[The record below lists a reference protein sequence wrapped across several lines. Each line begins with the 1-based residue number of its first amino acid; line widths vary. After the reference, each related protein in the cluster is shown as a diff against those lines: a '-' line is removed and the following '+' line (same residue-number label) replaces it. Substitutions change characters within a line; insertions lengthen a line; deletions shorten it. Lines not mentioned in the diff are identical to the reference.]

1 MTPTDAVAK
10 VFLVIGLI
18 CSLSYI
24 VYLSPI
30 FSPEKWLRKEDI
42 PGDDRDGQSA
52 KNIDDRGTFVSALSA
67 FLGVIVVYLLSSTA
81 LKGNETVTMNAILL
95 WWGFILGPIIGYL
108 LDIGIGSEAG
118 LKRLGSWKGVKYTF
132 SKLPTYDFWR
142 YGVTVLLDIFIST
155 PIMDGIKVL
164 YNASAF
170 KRALSPLLSSQMPG
184 VLQSVVQFI
193 TFKAYTN
200 QTRFQW
206 AYPDSAG
213 DKDIRW
219 EGKLVALATAVSAA
233 SFVGY
238 SFHNAKG
245 TAIDNAVSAP
255 LGERVAYACAAV
267 LSLTL
272 LDMAGQF
279 NAYHVSDDGD
289 DDELE
294 STLPESTKAAFG
306 FALFAAITG
315 LSAYMILSAA
325 RGKK

>member
-1 MTPTDAVAK
+1 MTPTDAVTK
-10 VFLVIGLI
+10 VFLFIGLI
-18 CSLSYI
+18 CSLGYI

-30 FSPEKWLRKEDI
+30 FSPSKWLRKEDI
-42 PGDDRDGQSA
+42 PEADKEGKSA
-52 KNIDDRGTFVSALSA
+52 ENIDDRGTFVSALSA
-67 FLGVIVVYLLSSTA
+67 FLGVIIVYLLSSTA

-108 LDIGIGSEAG
+108 LDIGIGSEDG
-118 LKRLGSWKGVKYTF
+118 LKRLGTWKGVRYTF

-142 YGVTVLLDIFIST
+142 YGVTVLLDIFVST

-184 VLQSVVQFI
+184 VLQSIVQFI

-213 DKDIRW
+213 DKEIRW

-245 TAIDNAVSAP
+245 TAIENAVSAP
-255 LGERVAYACAAV
+255 LVERVAYACAAI

-279 NAYHVSDDGD
+279 NAYHVD
-289 DDELE
+289 DDEVE
-294 STLPESTKAAFG
+294 GEVETNGTEGTQAAFG

-315 LSAYMILSAA
+315 LSAYMINSAA